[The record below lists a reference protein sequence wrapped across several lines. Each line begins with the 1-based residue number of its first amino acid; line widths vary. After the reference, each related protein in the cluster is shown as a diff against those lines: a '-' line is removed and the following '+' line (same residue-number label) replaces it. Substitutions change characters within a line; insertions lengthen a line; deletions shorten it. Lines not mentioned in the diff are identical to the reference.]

1 METEKVLIFISR
13 DSLNYWFNRIGYIL
27 RKNSIDCKII
37 KWTKEIWINN
47 IRIFFRTE
55 EEVKWYFFAGR
66 HNIICFY
73 NIEKKLDNNFIET
86 FKEILS
92 NGESRN

>member
-1 METEKVLIFISR
+1 MEEKVLIFINR
-13 DSLNYWFNRIGYIL
+13 ETLNYWFNRICYRL
-27 RKNSIDCKII
+27 RKSSINCKMI

-47 IRIFFRTE
+47 IKIFFKTE
-55 EEVKWYFFAGR
+55 EELKWQFLSGR